1 MTSNPLLQKYDE
13 LYNNRKEEPKPV
25 SKSYTRHDRT
35 IRTLETLLEDLK
47 SGRAIITDIKTQ
59 PNYNHLGVNHMDY
72 FSSPSPSDYMPLPID
87 RGDKI
92 TLEIFRKYV

>member
-1 MTSNPLLQKYDE
+1 MTNPLLQKYDE
-13 LYNNRKEEPKPV
+13 LYNNKKEDPKPV
-25 SKSYTRHDRT
+25 PKSYTRHDRT

-47 SGRAIITDIKTQ
+47 SGTAIMTDIKTQ
-59 PNYNHLGVNHMDY
+59 PNCNHLGVNPLDY
-72 FSSPSPSDYMPLPID
+72 FSHPSPSDYIPLPID

>member
-13 LYNNRKEEPKPV
+13 LYNNKKEDPKPV
-25 SKSYTRHDRT
+25 PKSYTRHDST

-47 SGRAIITDIKTQ
+47 SGRAIIADIKTQ
-59 PNYNHLGVNHMDY
+59 LNYNHLGVNPMDY
-72 FSSPSPSDYMPLPID
+72 FSSPSSSDYMPLPID

>member
-13 LYNNRKEEPKPV
+13 LYNNKKEEPKPV
-25 SKSYTRHDRT
+25 SKSYTRHEST

-47 SGRAIITDIKTQ
+47 SGTAIMTDIKRQ
-59 PNYNHLGVNHMDY
+59 PNCNYLGVNPLDY
-72 FSSPSPSDYMPLPID
+72 FSSSSPSDYMPLPID